1 MIGVCVLG
9 DKRCENDERRNDRAC
24 VCGVCEM
31 QALIRDKHC
40 ENDRTKDRSVCVV
53 ERPAWVERRQ
63 IGKDETDYGGCEMV
77 WVWVWGG
84 RRQGKKSEGALS
96 SKKCFCLKP
105 KKKISQTG

>member
-9 DKRCENDERRNDRAC
+9 DKRCENDERKNDRAC

-53 ERPAWVERRQ
+53 ERPAWVERQQ

-77 WVWVWGG
+77 GLGLGG
-84 RRQGKKSEGALS
+84 EE
-96 SKKCFCLKP
+96 
-105 KKKISQTG
+105 TGEEERGRIE